1 MKKRTRR
8 ITLLALAAS
17 VLAGC
22 AAMAPNYEQEA
33 MALMKR
39 DFHARGQATLARL
52 DQDSLQASCSALAG
66 AHPSKELTEKI
77 EKEQVA
83 TIKYPAD
90 GNVMGDWTKA
100 EAIAQKGQG
109 GQWSDNPKNPS
120 GGNCY
125 ACHQLTKKEISY
137 GNIGPSLYNYGRVR
151 GNTPEVRKYTYGKI
165 YNSQAYVACSNMPRF
180 GHNGILTEAQMKD
193 LTAYLIDPNSPV
205 NQ

>member
-1 MKKRTRR
+1 MNQRTKL
-8 ITLLALAAS
+8 IALAVTAS
-17 VLAGC
+17 ALAGC
-22 AAMAPNYEQEA
+22 AAMAPNYDEES
-33 MALMKR
+33 MAWMKR
-39 DFHARGQATLARL
+39 DFKTHGQATLSRL
-52 DQDSLQASCSALAG
+52 DQDDVQATCSALSG
-66 AHPSKELTEKI
+66 AHPPKDVALQI
-77 EKEQVA
+77 EKAQLA

-125 ACHQLTKKEISY
+125 ACHQMTTKEISY
-137 GNIGPSLYNYGRVR
+137 GNIGPSLYHFGRIR
-151 GNTPEVRKYTYGKI
+151 GNTAEVRKYTYGKI
-165 YNSQAYVACSNMPRF
+165 YNSQAFAACSNMPRF

-193 LTAYLIDPNSPV
+193 LTAFLLDPRSPV